1 MTIDINQYTSRIE
14 QKQQQLQTMLHDGVA
29 SIVLPSAP
37 KVEQNVPKQQSSK
50 GDGKNVMIA
59 GGAAVVGGLIV
70 GDPLKWILVGAGVAA
85 VLYGAY
91 SSTQGRPQRPVA
103 ANATNQ
109 MDYVAL
115 ASRINR
121 SLSKVNNTVLNSWN
135 EFIGEQ
141 KDKLK
146 NEILAS
152 DADTDAK
159 DRMLNAAMSTS
170 VIELPISSFT
180 VKINAAANA
189 GDVDAF
195 KSVLSDYETAMSK
208 AISAACAE
216 QITNWKN
223 VK

>member
-1 MTIDINQYTSRIE
+1 MKIDISQYTARIE
-14 QKQQQLQTMLHDGVA
+14 QKQQQLLAMIHDGVA
-29 SIVLPSAP
+29 SIVLPSAQ
-37 KVEQNVPKQQSSK
+37 KEEQNVPKLQSSK
-50 GDGKNVMIA
+50 GNGKNVMVA
-59 GGAAVVGGLIV
+59 GGAAVVGGLLV
-70 GDPLKWILVGAGVAA
+70 GDPLKWILVGAGVVA

-91 SSTQGRPQRPVA
+91 SSSQGNPKRLVA
-103 ANATNQ
+103 ANVTNQ
-109 MDYVAL
+109 TDYVSL

-152 DADTDAK
+152 DADTDTK
-159 DRMLNAAMSTS
+159 GRILDIAMSTS
-170 VIELPISSFT
+170 VIELSMSSFT

-189 GDVDAF
+189 SNVGAF
-195 KSVLSDYETAMSK
+195 KNALSDYETAMNK

-216 QITNWKN
+216 QKSKWENI
-223 VK
+223 V